1 MTYHL
6 KNLRDQVIVITG
18 ASSGIG
24 LATARMAAKEGAK
37 LVLAARTEDALRQL
51 ESEIREQGRDAAYV
65 VADVTKQEDVR
76 RIAETAKSRFGRID
90 TWVNNAGGSV
100 YGRIM
105 DVPVEEQ
112 RMLFEVNYWGMVYGS
127 RVAVEYLR
135 NNGGALINLG
145 SVASDRAIPLQGAY
159 AASKHAVKA
168 FTDTLR
174 SELEKDNVP
183 ISVTLI
189 KPTAIDTPF
198 FRHAENYMDA
208 RPVEPS
214 PMYAPET
221 VAKAI
226 LRAARTP
233 LRDILVGGL
242 APAQSMMGRIFPRLG
257 DKFVNATMF
266 KGQKDERPARPGENQ
281 VFHHPS
287 GELRERGDYNRR
299 TLERSWYTEIAS
311 RPFLASMMAAGA
323 GLAAVALMKSRSHS
337 GPGVMAMLRR

>member
-1 MTYHL
+1 
-6 KNLRDQVIVITG
+6 
-18 ASSGIG
+18 
-24 LATARMAAKEGAK
+24 
-37 LVLAARTEDALRQL
+37 
-51 ESEIREQGRDAAYV
+51 
-65 VADVTKQEDVR
+65 
-76 RIAETAKSRFGRID
+76 
-90 TWVNNAGGSV
+90 
-100 YGRIM
+100 
-105 DVPVEEQ
+105 
-112 RMLFEVNYWGMVYGS
+112 MLFEVNYWGVVYGS
-127 RVAVEYLR
+127 RIAVEYLR
-135 NNGGALINLG
+135 NNGGALMNLG

-159 AASKHAVKA
+159 AASKNAVKA

-226 LRAARTP
+226 LRSARTP
-233 LRDILVGGL
+233 VRDILVGGL

-287 GELRERGDYNRR
+287 GELRERGDYNR

-323 GLAAVALMKSRSHS
+323 GLAALALMKRKSHA
-337 GPGVMAMLRR
+337 GAGWMALLHR